1 MKTEVILAVDEP
13 TPIAFLN
20 LYEDG
25 DRWEKIVG
33 CEGCPSIKKCCGN
46 CPMLTS
52 KGCTYHLEERRHS
65 NKPLN
70 CVINPVPTITHS
82 WCQLE
87 YKCVEGSDKEKIR
100 RVQDKNGIIK

>member
-1 MKTEVILAVDEP
+1 MKTEVFIAVDEP

-25 DRWEKIVG
+25 DRWNKIKG
-33 CEGCPSIKKCCGN
+33 CEGCLSIKKCCGT

-52 KGCTYHLEERRHS
+52 KGCTYHLEQRRHS

-70 CVINPVPTITHS
+70 CVINPVPTIAKS
-82 WCQLE
+82 YCQLE
-87 YKCVEGSDKEKIR
+87 YECIQGNNKGKIR
-100 RVQDKNGIIK
+100 KVSDPNGVIK